1 MSKSNLRIENPCH
14 LKWQDLTPLENSK
27 DRHCHEC
34 AMNIIDF
41 TKMTNKEIIAYL
53 AERKGTKVCCAM
65 RPNQE
70 KPRLKTINRIT
81 NGWRDS
87 VNKNIK
93 NNHFKAFLLFSIGLL
108 MLTTGCEKR
117 EIVIGLIEEPEES
130 ELLIKTTTK
139 TNDSIATKTFNDKA
153 ELQ

>member
-1 MSKSNLRIENPCH
+1 
-14 LKWQDLTPLENSK
+14 
-27 DRHCHEC
+27 
-34 AMNIIDF
+34 
-41 TKMTNKEIIAYL
+41 
-53 AERKGTKVCCAM
+53 M

-70 KPRLKTINRIT
+70 KSRFKTIGSIT

-108 MLTTGCEKR
+108 MLSTGCNNDDEEEFLLG
-117 EIVIGLIEEPEES
+117 EIIPMEES
-130 ELLIKTTTK
+130 ELIIETTTK

-153 ELQ
+153 GLQ